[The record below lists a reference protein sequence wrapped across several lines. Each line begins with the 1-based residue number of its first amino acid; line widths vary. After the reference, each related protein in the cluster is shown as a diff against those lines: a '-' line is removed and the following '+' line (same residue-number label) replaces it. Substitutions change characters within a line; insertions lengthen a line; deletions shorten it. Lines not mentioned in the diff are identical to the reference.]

1 MDCIVSDS
9 ATIYKSDVLSAAAL
23 KKCALIFLPLRFGL
37 DSLNRSYI
45 ESIKRCFELKQCVGI
60 VGGKPQR
67 SLYFIGYQRDR
78 LLYLDPHTV
87 FPTPNP
93 LRPLSRQKCV
103 FHCQE
108 INSLDAQLL
117 DPSMAIGFLI
127 KPSPS
132 DLEAFWREAAGL
144 MAEDQFSVFSL
155 AEQRPNYENMDELE
169 DHGNDSSSNVDREWE
184 KI

>member
-1 MDCIVSDS
+1 
-9 ATIYKSDVLSAAAL
+9 
-23 KKCALIFLPLRFGL
+23 LPLRFGL
-37 DSLNRSYI
+37 DALNRSYI
-45 ESIKRCFELKQCVGI
+45 ESIKRCFELKQCIGI

-67 SLYFIGYQRDR
+67 SLYFIGHQRDR

-127 KPSPS
+127 RH
-132 DLEAFWREAAGL
+132 DDELEAFWHDATEL
-144 MAEDQFSVFSL
+144 MAGEEFPVFSL
-155 AEQRPNYENMDELE
+155 AEQRPNYDNLDDLE